1 VVEGVA
7 PIVYRLG
14 RHSFKVESGVRLP
27 VGAPEFG
34 TGFAGIAQL
43 VERNLAK
50 VEVAGSSPVAR
61 SVGTG
66 GCVSGKER
74 QGAVAQ
80 SVRVPDCHSG
90 GRGFESR
97 RPRSHPS
104 PREGAAL

>member
-1 VVEGVA
+1 M
-7 PIVYRLG
+7 
-14 RHSFKVESGVRLP
+14 
-27 VGAPEFG
+27 
-34 TGFAGIAQL
+34 

-61 SVGTG
+61 SV
-66 GCVSGKER
+66 KDRRLRRPENNDA

-97 RPRSHPS
+97 RPRLQAKGAT
-104 PREGAAL
+104 RAALL